1 MHDKSSKKLTCRA
14 ACKMRCCLLRVKVTV
29 SISGHIWSYVLWEN
43 VSILIFAAP
52 FCRQYSFRHVTF
64 LFFTVILVF

>member
-52 FCRQYSFRHVTF
+52 FCR
-64 LFFTVILVF
+64 